1 MFQDDEGDRV
11 SRIKINLTDWLDELL
26 VYHENVNAT
35 LLLQSW
41 LGNDFHLVFIWLHDQ
56 IHEPGEITKSM
67 KSK

>member
-1 MFQDDEGDRV
+1 MMRGTVFQEL
-11 SRIKINLTDWLDELL
+11 NLTDWLDELL

-41 LGNDFHLVFIWLHDQ
+41 LGNDFHKVFIWLHDQ